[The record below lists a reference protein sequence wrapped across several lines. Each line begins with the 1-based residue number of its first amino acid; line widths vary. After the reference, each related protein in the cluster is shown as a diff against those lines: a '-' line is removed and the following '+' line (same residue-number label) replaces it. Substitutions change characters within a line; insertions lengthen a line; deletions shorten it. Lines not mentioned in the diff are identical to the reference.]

1 VDDNTVLKVCDLVV
15 HYGNFVALHDISFEV
30 ERRQVVSILGPNAA
44 GKSTLLKAIAG
55 VLRPER
61 GTIEFNGE
69 TLNSLRSYEIVA
81 RGISLVP
88 EGRRIFPRLTV
99 LENLLIGS
107 YTPRSR
113 NQKDLALAKAH
124 KLFPI
129 LEERSSQLGGSLS
142 GGEQQ
147 MLAIAR
153 SLMSNP
159 IVLLLDDFSLGL
171 SPAVIKSVYR
181 GIVEINEAGTTV
193 ILVDQDIKRSLHAA
207 HETLVM
213 REGKIAL
220 RGYGSTLTHQE
231 VRKAYLGHYGDSH

>member
-1 VDDNTVLKVCDLVV
+1 VDHNTLLKICDLAVY
-15 HYGNFVALHDISFEV
+15 YGDFEALHNISLQV
-30 ERRQVVSILGPNAA
+30 EGRQLVSILGPNAA

-55 VLRPER
+55 LLRPER

-69 TLNSLRSYEIVA
+69 TLNGLRPHEIVA

-88 EGRRIFPRLTV
+88 EGRRIFPSLTV

-113 NQKDLALAKAH
+113 RQRDLALAKAH
-124 KLFPI
+124 RLFPI

-153 SLMSNP
+153 SLMSDP
-159 IVLLLDDFSLGL
+159 TLLLLDDFSLGL
-171 SPAVIKSVYR
+171 SPSVIKSVYR

-193 ILVDQDIKRSLHAA
+193 ISVDQDINRSLHAA
-207 HETLVM
+207 HETLVIH
-213 REGKIAL
+213 EGKIAL
-220 RGYGSTLTHQE
+220 RGSGSTLTHQA
-231 VRKAYLGHYGDSH
+231 VRKAYFGL